1 MRISGFRRA
10 LGGVLIGLVL
20 LTACSPA
27 PSTTTS
33 SPSGPQP
40 TPLPSVTPIP
50 AAGSV
55 GTLQPIGSEPTNRPI
70 GAAVASTDALL
81 ADLRQRAQAMDAHLS
96 GLAAMGSFNGA
107 VLAAAGSQVL
117 IAHGYGQANRE
128 GNLPAT
134 RETRFRLASLTKPM
148 TATAIWQ
155 LHAAGKID
163 INASVCRYLAD
174 CPAAW
179 QPITIRHL
187 LSHTAG
193 LPNYTDFASFPSV
206 EQLPATPQSLL
217 ERFRGLPLGFTPGSG
232 YQYTN
237 SGYVVLGRVI
247 EAVSGQSY
255 AEYLQSA
262 IFEPAGM
269 LNSGVDS
276 GDGSALNGTVGYLNS
291 GPQRAIPINTSNLD
305 SAGAVYSTVEDLY
318 RFVHALHRG
327 LLMPPDVLEQM
338 FTPSGVGTSTYAM
351 GWLVTEV
358 AGRRVVYHPG
368 FISGAV
374 THLAWYPDDGSTM
387 VVLSNQENVNADG
400 IATYLETLL
409 PPPMPQP

>member
-1 MRISGFRRA
+1 MMICGVQRMFGGCCA
-10 LGGVLIGLVL
+10 LLLLLLI
-20 LTACSPA
+20 ACSPA
-27 PSTTTS
+27 PSGVS
-33 SPSGPQP
+33 VSGPQP
-40 TPLPSVTPIP
+40 TALPTVTPLPVTAAAP
-50 AAGSV
+50 AA
-55 GTLQPIGSEPTNRPI
+55 LQPLGSEPTNRPI
-70 GAAVASTDALL
+70 GAAVPAPDTSLD
-81 ADLRQRAQAMDAHLS
+81 DLRQRAAAMDQHLR
-96 GLAAMGSFNGA
+96 GLTAMGAFNGA

-128 GNLPAT
+128 LNLPVT
-134 RETRFRLASLTKPM
+134 RETRFRLASLSKPI

-163 INASVCRYLAD
+163 INASVCSYLAD
-174 CPAAW
+174 CPPAW
-179 QPITIRHL
+179 QPITIRQL

-193 LPNYTDFASFPSV
+193 LPNYTDFADFPAV
-206 EQLPATPQSLL
+206 EQLPATPQSVLA
-217 ERFRGLPLGFTPGSG
+217 RFRDLPLVFPPGTA

-247 EAVSGQSY
+247 EAVSGESY
-255 AEYLQSA
+255 ADYLQQA
-262 IFEPAGM
+262 VFEPAGM
-269 LNSGVDS
+269 LNSGFDR
-276 GDGSALNGTVGYLNS
+276 GDGSALNGTVGYLNAGS
-291 GPQRAIPINTSNLD
+291 QRAIPIDTSNLD
-305 SAGAVYSTVEDLY
+305 SAGALYSTVEDLY

-327 LLMPPDVLEQM
+327 LLLPPDVLEQM

-358 AGRRVVYHPG
+358 NGRRVVYHPG

-387 VVLSNQENVNADG
+387 VVLANQENVNADG

-409 PPPMPQP
+409 PPAAQP